1 MVPLKVASKVLN
13 LLPLPFIYL
22 RGFWG
27 GGEGAVVVSVGLS
40 VPTVPPEVYMYF
52 LKCFLLLLPG
62 DCGTGKAGKKKACKN
77 W

>member
-1 MVPLKVASKVLN
+1 MLPLKLN
-13 LLPLPFIYL
+13 YL
-22 RGFWG
+22 AL
-27 GGEGAVVVSVGLS
+27 GAVGKGAIVVSTGLS
-40 VPTVPPEVYMYF
+40 VPTTRSVHMYF